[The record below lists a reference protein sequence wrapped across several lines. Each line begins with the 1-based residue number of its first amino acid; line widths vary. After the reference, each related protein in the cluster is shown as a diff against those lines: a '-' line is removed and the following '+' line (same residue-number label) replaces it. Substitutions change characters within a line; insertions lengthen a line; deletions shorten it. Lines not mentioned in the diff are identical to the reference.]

1 MIDFGMTWIVVGLA
15 FTVCAGQIYVS
26 AWGAKRTAAS
36 VEELPEPKLALGGL
50 IDEHPD
56 PIWRV
61 NNFGLVVWANKA
73 AQSVSRSI
81 FTVAQSHKADTITT
95 KRVSIMSDAQTQQW
109 FDVAAHPSDSG
120 ATYYATPADAEVAAH
135 ASRREF
141 VQTLAKTFAQLS
153 TGLAIFDKQRTLVS
167 FNPALLDLTGISFGT
182 LSSQPHLF
190 SFMDYLRDLGI
201 IPEPKDYA
209 TWRKQLGDVIH
220 AAENDHFVD
229 VWTLPSGQTIQV
241 TGKPHPDGAIAFLF
255 EDITQ
260 ETVMVQRFREQVS
273 QLTSAFDQLDIGT
286 AVFAHDGA
294 LIYANSEYHKLW
306 GLSPQLTKTEMTLH
320 DCARVWRIKS
330 EKSDLWKQIHVSSI
344 EDSPACE
351 GQVRTSTG
359 QSIQVKFSRL
369 PNNSTMATFAAIRS
383 TPTAIMRARA

>member
-15 FTVCAGQIYVS
+15 LTICAGQIYIS
-26 AWGAKRTAAS
+26 AWGSKRTTAS
-36 VEELPEPKLALGGL
+36 VEELPKPKLALGGL

-56 PIWRV
+56 PIWQV
-61 NNFGLVVWANKA
+61 NNYGLVIWANKA

-81 FTVAQSHKADTITT
+81 FTVAQSHEADMITT
-95 KRVSIMSDAQTQQW
+95 KRVSIMSDAQTPQW
-109 FDVAAHPSDSG
+109 FDIVAHPSENG

-229 VWTLPSGQTIQV
+229 VWTLPNGQTIQV

-260 ETVMVQRFREQVS
+260 ETVMVQQFREQVS

-286 AVFAHDGA
+286 AIFAHDGA

-306 GLSPQLTKTEMTLH
+306 GLPPQLTKAEMTLH

-330 EKSDLWKQIHVSSI
+330 EKSDLWKNIHVSPIDNSF
-344 EDSPACE
+344 ACE
-351 GQVRTSTG
+351 GQVRTNSG

-369 PNNSTMATFAAIRS
+369 PNNSTMATFGVIQSAPPAMVRV
-383 TPTAIMRARA
+383 RA